1 MNVYQVDATKNN
13 VHKGMQCAYITQD
26 NRCDSDP
33 HCQKFLRANVGGM
46 GFTDA
51 AGPLFL
57 ENAPRVE
64 ILTSGFPC
72 QPFSLAGKGGGTS
85 DPRGLV
91 VFHVLQYVQ
100 KNLPRIVILE
110 NVKGLLSTKHAEP
123 MILILKIC
131 GG

>member
-1 MNVYQVDATKNN
+1 MLLHQ
-13 VHKGMQCAYITQD
+13 
-26 NRCDSDP
+26 
-33 HCQKFLRANVGGM
+33 F
-46 GFTDA
+46 
-51 AGPLFL
+51 FL

-72 QPFSLAGKGGGTS
+72 QPFSLAGKGGGRS

-110 NVKGLLSTKHAEP
+110 NVNGLLSTKHAEL
-123 MILILKIC
+123 MILILEIAGNKRLIR
-131 GG
+131 

>member
-1 MNVYQVDATKNN
+1 
-13 VHKGMQCAYITQD
+13 MQCTYITQD

-51 AGPLFL
+51 ADPLFL
-57 ENAPRVE
+57 ENAPSVD

-100 KNLPRIVILE
+100 KNLPMIVILE
-110 NVKGLLSTKHAEP
+110 NVKGLLSTKHAEL
-123 MILILKIC
+123 MILILKIA
-131 GG
+131 GDKRLIR